1 MSSDDGSLPVA
12 RDRNLTRR
20 SCTPPVRAP
29 AGIVCDGVRRRR
41 TADTRGLSLRPLTA
55 LLVLAAGTVL
65 AYVGTANRRWEV
77 LGAAVAGAGVVAWL
91 LTNGPYEG
99 AVLLDVFDGN
109 GLTVADLLVVPALL
123 LLAQLSWRSFRR

>member
-1 MSSDDGSLPVA
+1 M
-12 RDRNLTRR
+12 
-20 SCTPPVRAP
+20 
-29 AGIVCDGVRRRR
+29 
-41 TADTRGLSLRPLTA
+41 
-55 LLVLAAGTVL
+55 GTVL
-65 AYVGTANRRWEV
+65 AYAGIGNRRWEV
-77 LGAAVAGAGVVAWL
+77 LGAALAGAGVVAWL